1 MGAEHSRW
9 VPDGWVDRY
18 ALVGSASEVLARII
32 EMVDEGIDEVSIAPF
47 ATRRR
52 EAVNAFAEGVIARSS
67 ESSGF
72 EGGRKSVM

>member
-18 ALVGSASEVLARII
+18 ALAESASEVLARIR
-32 EMVDEGIDEVSIAPF
+32 EMVDEGIDKVSIVPF

-52 EAVNAFAEGVIARSS
+52 EVVNAFAGGVIARSS
-67 ESSGF
+67 ESLGF
-72 EGGRKSVM
+72 D